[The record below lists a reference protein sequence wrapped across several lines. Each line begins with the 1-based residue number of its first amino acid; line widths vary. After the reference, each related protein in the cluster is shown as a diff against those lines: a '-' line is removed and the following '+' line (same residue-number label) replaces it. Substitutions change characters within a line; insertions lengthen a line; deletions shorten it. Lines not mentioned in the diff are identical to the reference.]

1 MFRLLLPGG
10 KVLITSVE
18 SKMKAAVKKGAKEIT
33 KKNLIKF

>member
-18 SKMKAAVKKGAKEIT
+18 SKMKAALKKGAKEIT
-33 KKNLIKF
+33 KKESDKI